1 MKNRKYMLLI
11 SIIIIIMNAGKSC
24 TDLDEIIYDQ
34 IAVEDFGKTQ
44 EQVNALIGPIY
55 STLKDYNI
63 TWDSYVTMV
72 EVSSDMMVIPERRG
86 GDWWDDGM
94 YKVMMEHQWTASSE
108 GYSGVYGSIMQNIS
122 LCNQIY
128 YQITLT
134 TSITGERKEEVLA
147 EIRGVRAF
155 WYYILVDAYGNV
167 PIVTDFLDVTQP
179 FTKSR
184 KEVYEFVIS
193 ELNEIKDKLRDDG
206 ANASSYG
213 KFTKGAACTLLAKMY
228 LNAEVWNP
236 DGGPKWD
243 ECVEACDEVLAL
255 SYSLESNWKTNFIV
269 HNEVSNEA
277 ILSAVFKAGGSGVP
291 NELSLNTL
299 HWLDDIALGL
309 NVEGWNGICAAPNYV
324 KAFDEE
330 DIRYHGSF
338 LIGAMLDPLTG
349 DTIMTDD
356 GRPLVHYVDITM
368 HDVEDG
374 WGWVNTE
381 DGARCFKWEF
391 EAGLSI
397 SMENDFHIFRL
408 ADVYLMKAEAL
419 VRGGGDNAEAT
430 ELVNALRRRAFDD
443 DPAKLLS
450 NVTLDDIYKER
461 RFELAWEGYTR
472 QDMIRFGTF
481 LLPRDFKPWQSDPK
495 YLLYPIPQQDLDA
508 NSNLIQ
514 NPGY

>member
-1 MKNRKYMLLI
+1 MKNRKYILHI
-11 SIIIIIMNAGKSC
+11 SIVLLLSFGSSC
-24 TDLDEIIYDQ
+24 TNLDEVLYDQ
-34 IAVEDFGKTQ
+34 IAVENFGKTQ

-55 STLKDYNI
+55 STLKNYSI
-63 TWDSYVTMV
+63 AWDTYVTMV
-72 EVSSDMMVIPERRG
+72 EVSSGMMAIPERKG

-94 YKVMMEHQWTASSE
+94 YKAMMQQEWTANSE
-108 GYSGVYGSIMQNIS
+108 GYSGVYEGIMQSIS

-134 TSITGERKEEVLA
+134 TSITGDKKEQVLS

-155 WYYILVDAYGNV
+155 WYYILIDNYGNV

-179 FTKSR
+179 STKTR
-184 KEVYEFVIS
+184 KEVYAFIMD
-193 ELNEIKDKLRDDG
+193 ELNEIKDHLRDDG
-206 ANASSYG
+206 ANSSSYG
-213 KFTKGAACTLLAKMY
+213 KFTRGAAYTLLAKMY

-243 ECVEACDEVLAL
+243 ECAAACDEVMSLP
-255 SYSLESNWKTNFIV
+255 YSLEDNWKVNFTV
-269 HNEVSNEA
+269 ENEVSNEA
-277 ILSAVFKAGGSGVP
+277 ILSAVFKAGGSGIA
-291 NELSLNTL
+291 NELAINTL

-309 NVEGWNGICAAPNYV
+309 NVEGWNGICATPDYV
-324 KAFDEE
+324 KSFDEE

-338 LIGAMLDPLTG
+338 LIGAMIDPATG
-349 DTIMTDD
+349 DTIITDD
-356 GRPLVHYVDITM
+356 GRPLIHTVDIIM
-368 HDVEDG
+368 NDIEEG

-381 DGARCFKWEF
+381 DGARCNKWEY
-391 EAGLSI
+391 ESGLSI

-419 VRGGGDNAEAT
+419 VRGGGDNGEAT
-430 ELVNALRRRAFDD
+430 DLVNQIRSRAFHN

-450 NVTLDDIYKER
+450 DVTLDDIYKER

-481 LLPRDFKPWQSDPK
+481 LLARDFKPFVSDPK

-508 NSNLIQ
+508 NENLIQ

>member
-1 MKNRKYMLLI
+1 MKNRKYILHISMVLLLGLG
-11 SIIIIIMNAGKSC
+11 SSC
-24 TDLDEIIYDQ
+24 TDLEETYYDQ
-34 IAVEDFGKTQ
+34 IAVEKFGKT
-44 EQVNALIGPIY
+44 EAEVNALVGPIY
-55 STLKDYNI
+55 STLKNYNI

-94 YKVMMEHQWTASSE
+94 YKVMMEHEWTANSE
-108 GYSGVYGSIMQNIS
+108 GYSGVYGSIMQSIS
-122 LCNQIY
+122 LCNQIF

-134 TSITGERKEEVLA
+134 TSIPDDEKEQVLA
-147 EIRGVRAF
+147 EIRGVRAY

-179 FTKSR
+179 STRSR
-184 KEVYEFVIS
+184 KEVYEFILS
-193 ELNEIKDKLRDDG
+193 ELNDIKDKLRDDG
-206 ANASSYG
+206 ANSSSYG
-213 KFTKGAACTLLAKMY
+213 KFTKGAACTILAKMY

-236 DGGPKWD
+236 EGGSKWS
-243 ECVEACDEVLAL
+243 ECIHACDEVMEL
-255 SYSLESNWKTNFIV
+255 SYRLEKDWKSNFVV
-269 HNEVSNEA
+269 HNESSDEA

-299 HWLDDIALGL
+299 HWLDDIALAL

-324 KAFDEE
+324 KAFDTE
-330 DIRYHGSF
+330 DIRYRGSF
-338 LIGAMLDPLTG
+338 LIGAMIDPSTG
-349 DTIMTDD
+349 DTIMTEDNQ
-356 GRPLVHYVDITM
+356 PLVHTIDITM
-368 HDVEDG
+368 HDVVDG
-374 WGWVNTE
+374 WGWVNTR

-391 EAGLSI
+391 EPGLSI

-419 VRGGGDNAEAT
+419 VRSGLDNALAT
-430 ELVNALRRRAFDD
+430 ELVNEIRNRAFKG
-443 DPAKLLS
+443 DPSKLLT
-450 NVTLDDIYKER
+450 NVTLDDIYRER

-481 LLPRDFKPWQSDPK
+481 LLARDFKPYVSDEK

-508 NSNLIQ
+508 NGNLVQ